1 MITIAYRPSRTTPEQ
16 LAAVIASQGYKSER
30 VVADSASAPFAFTLP
45 HPPLP
50 YFSPNF
56 FSYSFNHSPH
66 NNNTPLIYFFSSF
79 FVPCLRLT
87 QDTLCPPEVTQHF
100 TLTQSIY
107 VDLDHYP
114 ELGTA
119 YGVVSVPD
127 VFFIRPDG
135 VIQDRLRNFE
145 PPAEFSVRLDN
156 LLSSIGTGGEN

>member
-30 VVADSASAPFAFTLP
+30 VVADSASAPGAGTLTKA
-45 HPPLP
+45 PLP
-50 YFSPNF
+50 DGAPKF
-56 FSYSFNHSPH
+56 FADAFNEARQK
-66 NNNTPLIYFFSSF
+66 NKPLLIDFWASWCG
-79 FVPCLRLT
+79 PCLRLKKE
-87 QDTLCPPEVTQHF
+87 TLGHPEVTKKLAGIQV
-100 TLTQSIY
+100 IY

-145 PPAEFSVRLDN
+145 PPAEFSVRLDK
-156 LLSSIGTGGEN
+156 LLSSTGTGGEN